1 MKDLK
6 YLYEFEKLLESANN
20 PLVQQACAEGKHA
33 LAYTCYHMPE
43 VLLNTGDCFSVR
55 LRAPLTGSLDISS
68 YYMSNF
74 ICDYCKSL
82 LERGIEGG
90 YNFLSALLA
99 TETCSEMNRALEHF
113 ELLHL
118 VDNEQFFVT
127 FLDMPFKVT
136 DNTVRH
142 YVDQLRRKVLEPLHE
157 VYGVDVSDDAL
168 RKAVAE
174 HNEVCSIISEM
185 GEMRKAD
192 NPVITGYE
200 FHVINLV
207 SYTCPKRL
215 ILPYLRETLA
225 ELKKRKPDKVSPFR
239 ARVAIVGSEIDD
251 PDLTKLI
258 EGCGA
263 LVVSD
268 RFCFGSTPGREV
280 IELKDDEDALRQ
292 ICLHVMEHSECA
304 RYIADEKVLQ
314 RRETADRLAKEY
326 KAEGIIY
333 EQMKYCDYWGFERA
347 LASHIMH
354 DEYGWPVL
362 SIDRLYNNGNSGQL
376 RTRVQAFVESLEI
389 KRIHKEEGK
398 A

>member
-174 HNEVCSIISEM
+174 HNEVCKIISEIA
-185 GEMRKAD
+185 EMRKLD
-192 NPVITGYE
+192 NPIITGYE
-200 FHVINLV
+200 FHILNLV
-207 SYTCPKRL
+207 SYTCPKAL

-225 ELKKRKPDKVSPFR
+225 ELKKRKPDAKNPYR

-251 PDLTKLI
+251 TSLTKLI

-263 LVVSD
+263 L
-268 RFCFGSTPGREV
+268 
-280 IELKDDEDALRQ
+280 I
-292 ICLHVMEHSECA
+292 
-304 RYIADEKVLQ
+304 
-314 RRETADRLAKEY
+314 
-326 KAEGIIY
+326 
-333 EQMKYCDYWGFERA
+333 
-347 LASHIMH
+347 
-354 DEYGWPVL
+354 VL
-362 SIDRLYNNGNSGQL
+362 SL
-376 RTRVQAFVESLEI
+376 
-389 KRIHKEEGK
+389 IHI
-398 A
+398 

>member
-127 FLDMPFKVT
+127 FLDIPCATMST
-136 DNTVRH
+136 SSGAR
-142 YVDQLRRKVLEPLHE
+142 
-157 VYGVDVSDDAL
+157 
-168 RKAVAE
+168 
-174 HNEVCSIISEM
+174 CSSRC
-185 GEMRKAD
+185 MRSTAW
-192 NPVITGYE
+192 
-200 FHVINLV
+200 
-207 SYTCPKRL
+207 TCRTT
-215 ILPYLRETLA
+215 R
-225 ELKKRKPDKVSPFR
+225 
-239 ARVAIVGSEIDD
+239 
-251 PDLTKLI
+251 
-258 EGCGA
+258 
-263 LVVSD
+263 
-268 RFCFGSTPGREV
+268 
-280 IELKDDEDALRQ
+280 
-292 ICLHVMEHSECA
+292 CA
-304 RYIADEKVLQ
+304 RPWPSTTRSA
-314 RRETADRLAKEY
+314 
-326 KAEGIIY
+326 
-333 EQMKYCDYWGFERA
+333 
-347 LASHIMH
+347 AS
-354 DEYGWPVL
+354 
-362 SIDRLYNNGNSGQL
+362 
-376 RTRVQAFVESLEI
+376 
-389 KRIHKEEGK
+389 
-398 A
+398 

>member
-142 YVDQLRRKVLEPLHE
+142 YVDQLRRKVLEPLPNAMFNVELENGHTILCTIPGKIRMN
-157 VYGVDVSDDAL
+157 YIRILPGDKVDV
-168 RKAVAE
+168 E
-174 HNEVCSIISEM
+174 IS
-185 GEMRKAD
+185 
-192 NPVITGYE
+192 
-200 FHVINLV
+200 
-207 SYTCPKRL
+207 
-215 ILPYLRETLA
+215 PY
-225 ELKKRKPDKVSPFR
+225 D
-239 ARVAIVGSEIDD
+239 
-251 PDLTKLI
+251 
-258 EGCGA
+258 
-263 LVVSD
+263 
-268 RFCFGSTPGREV
+268 
-280 IELKDDEDALRQ
+280 
-292 ICLHVMEHSECA
+292 
-304 RYIADEKVLQ
+304 LQ
-314 RRETADRLAKEY
+314 RGRITYRY
-326 KAEGIIY
+326 K
-333 EQMKYCDYWGFERA
+333 
-347 LASHIMH
+347 
-354 DEYGWPVL
+354 
-362 SIDRLYNNGNSGQL
+362 
-376 RTRVQAFVESLEI
+376 
-389 KRIHKEEGK
+389 
-398 A
+398 

>member
-157 VYGVDVSDDAL
+157 VYGVDEEVTVKCSNYIGDTIDDAKLLGMKGILFIGHIGKFVKLAAGVMNTHSRQADCRMEVLAVHAALEGADSHTVRSVMDCVNTSEAL
-168 RKAVAE
+168 RVLKECGLLEKVMESVMERIEFYLTNRAGEALDIAAVVFS
-174 HNEVCSIISEM
+174 NEEGVLGKTS
-185 GEMRKAD
+185 KAD
-192 NPVITGYE
+192 SLFEQTSRFV
-200 FHVINLV
+200 
-207 SYTCPKRL
+207 RQ
-215 ILPYLRETLA
+215 
-225 ELKKRKPDKVSPFR
+225 KK
-239 ARVAIVGSEIDD
+239 
-251 PDLTKLI
+251 
-258 EGCGA
+258 
-263 LVVSD
+263 
-268 RFCFGSTPGREV
+268 GR
-280 IELKDDEDALRQ
+280 
-292 ICLHVMEHSECA
+292 
-304 RYIADEKVLQ
+304 
-314 RRETADRLAKEY
+314 
-326 KAEGIIY
+326 
-333 EQMKYCDYWGFERA
+333 
-347 LASHIMH
+347 
-354 DEYGWPVL
+354 
-362 SIDRLYNNGNSGQL
+362 
-376 RTRVQAFVESLEI
+376 
-389 KRIHKEEGK
+389 
-398 A
+398 